1 MKHSG
6 IRIPESTQ
14 LWALKRSAIRHT
26 RLGDWNDVM
35 WSKDIEGA
43 CVRKLCLCRSVPC
56 MDTDWCATISRRE
69 HRLSVH
75 YFASHQSDLES
86 NLSRA
91 TAKNFVH
98 SPIFEIAQTI
108 FQEHNVRSKWR
119 IFGRIF
125 LLLTFHCDFTCK
137 FLQPAMCR
145 PQVVVH
151 LDSKVWNPCEEVW
164 TISRHS
170 HAMSWPCWNAGHL
183 PHPRRPSTP
192 TIHANH

>member
-26 RLGDWNDVM
+26 RLGDWNDVQL
-35 WSKDIEGA
+35 SLEEN
-43 CVRKLCLCRSVPC
+43 
-56 MDTDWCATISRRE
+56 TDC
-69 HRLSVH
+69 
-75 YFASHQSDLES
+75 QSITLHLIKRTWDS

-98 SPIFEIAQTI
+98 SPIFEIAKKI

-119 IFGRIF
+119 IFGGIF

-151 LDSKVWNPCEEVW
+151 LDPKVWNPCEEVW

-183 PHPRRPSTP
+183 PRPSKPSTP

>member
-1 MKHSG
+1 MVLDRERRWTYACSNLMKHSG

-14 LWALKRSAIRHT
+14 LWALKRPS
-26 RLGDWNDVM
+26 LEEN
-35 WSKDIEGA
+35 
-43 CVRKLCLCRSVPC
+43 
-56 MDTDWCATISRRE
+56 TDC
-69 HRLSVH
+69 
-75 YFASHQSDLES
+75 QSITLHLIKRTWDS

-98 SPIFEIAQTI
+98 SPIFEIAKKI

-119 IFGRIF
+119 IFGGIF

-151 LDSKVWNPCEEVW
+151 LDPKVWNPCEEVW

-183 PHPRRPSTP
+183 PRPSKPSTP